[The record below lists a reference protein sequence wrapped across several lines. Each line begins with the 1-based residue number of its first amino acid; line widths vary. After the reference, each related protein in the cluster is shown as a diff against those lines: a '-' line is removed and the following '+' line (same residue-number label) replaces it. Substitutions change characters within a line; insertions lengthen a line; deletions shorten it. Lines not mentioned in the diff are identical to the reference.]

1 MKAMD
6 IDAPVITAEL
16 GGRAY
21 ELRFDNEQIRRTE
34 LCYSAATGVRMGY
47 LGILTQANQRIF
59 GALCALC
66 WGAIASAE
74 IRDHVPARQRTT
86 FAEFDARVTYREL
99 IEQAEDIVSAAMIAI
114 ESDKGGQVK
123 NA

>member
-1 MKAMD
+1 MQAMD
-6 IDAPVITAEL
+6 IDAPVITVEL

-47 LGILTQANQRIF
+47 LGILTQAHQKIF

-74 IRDHVPARQRTT
+74 
-86 FAEFDARVTYREL
+86 
-99 IEQAEDIVSAAMIAI
+99 SATMWPDGNGSHLRILMRM
-114 ESDKGGQVK
+114 
-123 NA
+123 

>member
-1 MKAMD
+1 MQAMD

-34 LCYSAATGVRMGY
+34 MIYAAAMGVRMGY
-47 LGILTQANQRIF
+47 LGILTQANQKIF
-59 GALCALC
+59 GALCALS

-74 IRDHVPARQRTT
+74 IRDHVPGRQRTT
-86 FAEFDARVTYREL
+86 FADFDAHVTYREML
-99 IEQAEDIVSAAMIAI
+99 EQADDIVNAAVAAI
-114 ESDKGGQVK
+114 EAGRSGQGK

>member
-1 MKAMD
+1 MQAMD
-6 IDAPVITAEL
+6 IDAPVITVEL

-47 LGILTQANQRIF
+47 LGILTQAHQKIF

-74 IRDHVPARQRTT
+74 IRDHVPGRQRIA
-86 FAEFDARVTYREL
+86 FAEFDAHVTYREML
-99 IEQAEDIVSAAMIAI
+99 EQADDIVNAAVAAI
-114 ESDKGGQVK
+114 EAGKGGQGK

>member
-1 MKAMD
+1 MQAMD

-16 GGRAY
+16 GGKAY
-21 ELRFDNEQIRRTE
+21 EMRFDNEQIRRTE
-34 LCYSAATGVRMGY
+34 MIYAAAMGVRMGY
-47 LGILTQANQRIF
+47 LGILTQAHQKIF

-74 IRDHVPARQRTT
+74 IRDHVPGRQRTT
-86 FAEFDARVTYREL
+86 FVDFDAHVSYREL
-99 IEQAEDIVSAAMIAI
+99 IEQADDIVSAAMVAL
-114 ESDKGGQVK
+114 EAGRGGQGK

>member
-1 MKAMD
+1 MQAMD

-34 LCYSAATGVRMGY
+34 LCYSAAMGVRMGY
-47 LGILTQANQRIF
+47 LGILTQAHQKIF

-74 IRDHVPARQRTT
+74 IRDHVPGRQRTT
-86 FAEFDARVTYREL
+86 FTDFDAHVTYREL
-99 IEQAEDIVSAAMIAI
+99 LDQADDIVSAAMVAL
-114 ESDKGGQVK
+114 EAGKGGQAK
-123 NA
+123 NG

>member
-1 MKAMD
+1 MQAMD

-16 GGRAY
+16 GGKAY
-21 ELRFDNEQIRRTE
+21 EMRFDNEQIRRTE
-34 LCYSAATGVRMGY
+34 MIYAAAMGVRMGY
-47 LGILTQANQRIF
+47 LGILTQAHQKIF

-74 IRDHVPARQRTT
+74 IRDHVSGRQRTT
-86 FAEFDARVTYREL
+86 FTDFDAHVSYREL
-99 IEQAEDIVSAAMIAI
+99 IEQADDIVSAAMVAL
-114 ESDKGGQVK
+114 EAGKGGQGK

>member
-1 MKAMD
+1 MQAMD

-47 LGILTQANQRIF
+47 LGILTQANQKIF
-59 GALCALC
+59 GAIMCPDDSGRPLQILT
-66 WGAIASAE
+66 
-74 IRDHVPARQRTT
+74 R
-86 FAEFDARVTYREL
+86 
-99 IEQAEDIVSAAMIAI
+99 M
-114 ESDKGGQVK
+114 
-123 NA
+123 